1 MMANGD
7 TVRVWDPLIRV
18 FHWSLVA
25 AFAVAWFTEDEPM
38 WLHTGAG
45 YLILALLMLRIAW
58 GFLGTPHARFGDF
71 VRGPGEAVRYFTA
84 ELAGR
89 ARRYIGH
96 NPAGGLM
103 ILGLMALLLAQVG
116 TGIVML
122 AADEGAG
129 PLAGWVTPSESL
141 AESLEEVHEILANG
155 LVALVLLH
163 IAGVVV
169 GSLRHRENLVRA
181 MIDGHKEKRDSD
193 A

>member
-1 MMANGD
+1 MAKGD
-7 TVRVWDPLIRV
+7 TTRVWDPLVRV

-25 AFAVAWFTEDEPM
+25 AFAVAWSTEDEPM

-45 YLILALLMLRIAW
+45 YLILALLVLRIAW
-58 GFLGTPHARFGDF
+58 GFIGTPHARFRDF
-71 VRGPGEAVRYFTA
+71 VRGPVEAVRYFAA
-84 ELAGR
+84 ELRGR
-89 ARRYIGH
+89 ARRHIGH

-103 ILGLMALLLAQVG
+103 ILALMALLLAQAG

-129 PLAGWVTPSESL
+129 PLSGWIAPSERL

-155 LVALVLLH
+155 LMILVLLH
-163 IAGVVV
+163 IAGVVF

-181 MIDGHKEKRDSD
+181 MIDGHKDKRDSD

>member
-1 MMANGD
+1 MANGE
-7 TVRVWDPLIRV
+7 TVRVWDPLVRV
-18 FHWSLVA
+18 FHWSLVT
-25 AFAVAWFTEDEPM
+25 AFAVAWFTEGEPM

-45 YLILALLMLRIAW
+45 YLILALLVLRIAW
-58 GFLGTPHARFGDF
+58 GFIGTPHARFRDF
-71 VRGPGEAVRYFTA
+71 VRGPVEAVRYFAA
-84 ELAGR
+84 ELGGR

-103 ILGLMALLLAQVG
+103 ILALMALLLAQVG

-129 PLAGWVTPSESL
+129 PLAGWVAPSEGL

-155 LVALVLLH
+155 LVTLVVLH
-163 IAGVVV
+163 IVGVIV

-181 MIDGHKEKRDSD
+181 MIHGYKEKRDAD